1 MNCPRCTHE
10 LPEDAGFCSRCG
22 LDLANVSV
30 EVEIEAEAE
39 AEAVDESILDDP
51 PPAPDPVHEEES
63 GGLWPHTLRIHKT
76 RGPKRPY
83 LAATLA
89 FFFGPFAYLYLEQAN
104 WFWWGLLGGFG
115 FIFLSRGE
123 AIPILVIGYMIH
135 AYDIAILLCEEQ
147 AGIAPGA
154 PEPGIEG

>member
-22 LDLANVSV
+22 LDLATVSV
-30 EVEIEAEAE
+30 EIEPDPVVEPP
-39 AEAVDESILDDP
+39 LDDP
-51 PPAPDPVHEEES
+51 PPAPEPVLEDDS
-63 GGLWPHTLRIHKT
+63 GGYWPEALRIHAT

-83 LAATLA
+83 LATTLA

-104 WFWWGLLGGFG
+104 WFWWGLLGGIAFV
-115 FIFLSRGE
+115 FLSRGE
-123 AIPILVIGYMIH
+123 AIPILVIGYMLH
-135 AYDIAILLCEEQ
+135 AYDIATLLSEEQ
-147 AGIAPGA
+147 AGMAHEA